1 VPLPRA
7 TDRRRLLALLP
18 TALFG
23 LGAGCL
29 GLDPVDDLTVYNNTG
44 RAVTVDVDVT
54 RATGTVDDTD
64 SSVFST
70 EWSLDADAERRARD
84 PVPASGQFTLT
95 VSVRGL
101 TTASHAWRRPGPTEG
116 LVVWLDAEGIEFG
129 TLTN

>member
-18 TALFG
+18 TVLFG

-29 GLDPVDDLTVYNNTG
+29 GLDPMDDLTVYNNTN

-64 SSVFST
+64 PAVFSV
-70 EWSLDADAERRARD
+70 E
-84 PVPASGQFTLT
+84 
-95 VSVRGL
+95 
-101 TTASHAWRRPGPTEG
+101 
-116 LVVWLDAEGIEFG
+116 
-129 TLTN
+129 